1 MRTDVYTSKAWKTI
15 RKAIWIKQHCIC
27 ARCGRA
33 VYVDGVSDYIPK
45 EKRLKGIVHHKT
57 YLTESNY
64 TDDSIAY
71 DESNLEGLCIDCH
84 NREHFNNGAT
94 RGDVYFS
101 EDGQLVKRT
110 TIRRDPPTSKGA

>member
-71 DESNLEGLCIDCH
+71 DENNLVGVCIECH
-84 NREHFNNGAT
+84 NKIHNPARPLKEQYDFDEFGN
-94 RGDVYFS
+94 
-101 EDGQLVKRT
+101 LVEVKKIT
-110 TIRRDPPTSKGA
+110 DNSL